1 MYLFSDHM
9 GMKDQV
15 IISMSGGGYVG
26 LCKTDLRLVDDF
38 C

>member
-15 IISMSGGGYVG
+15 IISMSGGGYVMM
-26 LCKTDLRLVDDF
+26 LVCVKQTCDW
-38 C
+38 